1 MSDTTTTVAE
11 LRDAWRRFVAAR
23 QWEPFHSPKNLVM
36 ALSAE
41 TAELLEHF
49 LWVDNDESRR
59 IADDPAKLARVADE
73 IADVAG
79 CLFTL
84 CNALGVD
91 LSDAV
96 RSKMARN
103 EHKYPAEKY
112 RGRHTAE

>member
-1 MSDTTTTVAE
+1 MPDSTTTVAE
-11 LRDAWRRFVAAR
+11 LRDAWRQFVAER

-59 IADDPAKLARVADE
+59 VTDDPVKREKVAEE

-96 RSKMARN
+96 RAKMARN
-103 EHKYPAEKY
+103 VLKYPVEKY

>member
-1 MSDTTTTVAE
+1 MPDTTTTVAD
-11 LRDAWRRFVAAR
+11 LRDAWRQFVAAR

-59 IADDPAKLARVADE
+59 FADDPAKLARVADE

-84 CNALGVD
+84 CNSLGVD

-103 EHKYPAEKY
+103 ELKYPAEKY

>member
-1 MSDTTTTVAE
+1 MSDAVTTVAE
-11 LRDAWRRFVAAR
+11 LRDVWRRFVAER
-23 QWEPFHSPKNLVM
+23 EWEPFHSPKNLVM

-49 LWVDNDESRR
+49 LWVDNDESRLVVH
-59 IADDPAKLARVADE
+59 DPAKMEKIADE

-84 CNALGVD
+84 CNSLGVD

-96 RSKMARN
+96 RAKMARN
-103 EHKYPAEKY
+103 VLKYPAEKY